1 MTGERVRTAHVELC
15 FMPKLHHALWYCVLL
30 VCIQCD
36 VCNKRTYIEYY
47 LQQSNVCLRNSSS
60 VRSNSKIIDKLI
72 SSFQAWDFAPRQILH
87 ETFPIDPEKRNFVR
101 QVKNVL
107 FSVVKPVSF
116 RTETKLVAISD
127 DAMRDILDLDPDIAT
142 ETQFRDFVSG
152 AYLHPGATPL
162 SHRYGGHQFGNWAD
176 QLGDGRAVMLGEY
189 VNRGGERW
197 ELQLKGSG
205 LTPYSRRGDGRA
217 VLRSSVREFLC
228 SEAMH
233 YLGIP
238 TSRAVALVVSDDP
251 VTRDQFY
258 DGHPQTERGA
268 IVLRVARTWFRFG
281 SLELLAHKG
290 ETDLL
295 EQLAD
300 FVIRSYFPS
309 VDSAG
314 GDKYLAFYS
323 EVVTATAD
331 MIAKWQSVGFAHGVC
346 NTDNF
351 SLLSITID
359 YGPFGF
365 LDEYNPKFIP
375 NTSDDEGMYSFER
388 QPDVGMFNLNKLR
401 EALQP
406 LLSDK
411 QKADMLVVYNGY
423 ADVYKNKFMEIFR
436 KKLGLIS
443 FDIDDEQLVA
453 VLLKMMED
461 TKSDFTMTFRQ
472 LGEISLFDLENSN
485 IDGKYWALRTLQKHD
500 WFSRW
505 VQIYAERTKTT
516 NISEIKRQTLMNSN
530 NPRYVLRNWMAQNA
544 ISLADKNS
552 FEEVQKVLRVL
563 RNPFTLQQEAEQSGF
578 ADLPPYWASSL
589 KVSCSS

>member
-1 MTGERVRTAHVELC
+1 MTDNTFGTDLKLYS
-15 FMPKLHHALWYCVLL
+15 MLKLHHALWYCVFL
-30 VCIQCD
+30 VCIQCE
-36 VCNKRTYIEYY
+36 VCNKRTFVGYY
-47 LQQSNVCLRNSSS
+47 LQQGNVCLRNSSS
-60 VRSNSKIIDKLI
+60 VRSNNTFDRLI
-72 SSFQAWDFAPRQILH
+72 SSFQTWKFAPRQILH
-87 ETFPIDPEKRNFVR
+87 ETFPIDPEKRNYVR

-107 FSVVKPVSF
+107 FSEVKPVSF
-116 RTETKLVAISD
+116 QTQTKLVAISD
-127 DAMRDILDLDPDIAT
+127 DALRDILDLDTNIST
-142 ETQFRDFVSG
+142 EAQFTDFVSG

-238 TSRAVALVVSDDP
+238 TSRAAALVVSDDP

-268 IVLRVARTWFRFG
+268 IVLRLARTWFRFG
-281 SLELLAHKG
+281 SLELLAYKG

-295 EQLAD
+295 KQLTD
-300 FVIRSYFPS
+300 FVIQSYFPS
-309 VDSAG
+309 VDCADGS
-314 GDKYLAFYS
+314 KYLAFYS
-323 EVVTATAD
+323 EVVTTTAD

-375 NTSDDEGMYSFER
+375 NTSDDEGMYSYER

-401 EALQP
+401 QALHP
-406 LLSDK
+406 LLTDK
-411 QKADMLVVYNGY
+411 QKAEMQSVYNGY
-423 ADVYKNKFMEIFR
+423 ADIYKNKFMEIFR
-436 KKLGLIS
+436 KKLGLINS
-443 FDIDDEQLVA
+443 DSDDEQLVA

-472 LGEISLFDLENSN
+472 LGEISLFDMDNSN
-485 IDGKYWALRTLQKHD
+485 IDVKYWALRTLQKHE

-505 VQIYAERTKTT
+505 VQIYTERTKST
-516 NISEIKRQTLMNSN
+516 NISEIERQTLMNSS
-530 NPRYVLRNWMAQNA
+530 NPRYVLRNWIAQNA
-544 ISLADKNS
+544 ISLANRNK
-552 FEEVQKVLRVL
+552 FEQVRKVLRVL
-563 RNPFTLQQEAEQSGF
+563 RNPFTFQQEAEESGF
-578 ADLPPYWASSL
+578 ADPPPYWAGSL